1 MRCDATARWSIDA
14 RGGVRGASDC
24 ATSCFTCQIF
34 LATTSKKFG
43 AKRRHPVDASG
54 TSVSGRPATRG
65 ERRVK
70 SRDGLSM
77 AKRGLSNSE
86 DQTKSVKSAKSAKKK
101 AEAAETARDAA
112 TGSRVYTV
120 EYEVDTTIRE
130 FDEDI
135 MDGYAGYQGG
145 YHEDY
150 HDEMESA
157 EQREREKHEVHEASL
172 HQGVVY
178 GSMTSAKAAAK
189 GTFTV
194 LCKDFLELADDDKND
209 EYLDRTATKFV
220 DEYKEGNWTRLYK
233 YNGDWGLRLN
243 DEKCPAHKMSVAI
256 CVGIRELPFVE

>member
-1 MRCDATARWSIDA
+1 
-14 RGGVRGASDC
+14 
-24 ATSCFTCQIF
+24 
-34 LATTSKKFG
+34 
-43 AKRRHPVDASG
+43 
-54 TSVSGRPATRG
+54 
-65 ERRVK
+65 
-70 SRDGLSM
+70 M
-77 AKRGLSNSE
+77 AKRGLSSSE
-86 DQTKSVKSAKSAKKK
+86 DQTKSAKSAKKK
-101 AEAAETARDAA
+101 AEDAEKAEDAA
-112 TGSRVYTV
+112 PGSRVYTV
-120 EYEVDTTIRE
+120 EYQVDTTIDE
-130 FDEDI
+130 FDEDV
-135 MDGYAGYQGG
+135 MDDHAGYQGG
-145 YHEDY
+145 YNEDY

-233 YNGDWGLRLN
+233 YNGDWGLQLN
-243 DEKCPAHKMSVAI
+243 SNHKKCPAHLMSATI